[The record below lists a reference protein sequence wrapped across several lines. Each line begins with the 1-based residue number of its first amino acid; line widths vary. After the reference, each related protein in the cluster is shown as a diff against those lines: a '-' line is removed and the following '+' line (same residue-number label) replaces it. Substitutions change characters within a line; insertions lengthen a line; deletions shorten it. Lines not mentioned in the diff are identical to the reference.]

1 MKETVSIPTPG
12 VGGPARC
19 EEAAKRCTAL
29 NWTVGPT
36 LNKGETCARFD

>member
-1 MKETVSIPTPG
+1 MNSGG

-19 EEAAKRCTAL
+19 EEAAKRCTEL

-36 LNKGETCARFD
+36 LTRKERS